1 MGSLKELEPSVDEA
15 LKVLLTQL
23 AKTGSKPIDMGL
35 WAQLFA
41 FGRFIQCARV
51 LTYAH
56 VSRCHWTSYIF
67 QIFQFS

>member
-15 LKVLLTQL
+15 LKVFLTQL

-41 FGRFIQCARV
+41 FGRFEHSVRSSLDLRSC
-51 LTYAH
+51 
-56 VSRCHWTSYIF
+56 F
-67 QIFQFS
+67 